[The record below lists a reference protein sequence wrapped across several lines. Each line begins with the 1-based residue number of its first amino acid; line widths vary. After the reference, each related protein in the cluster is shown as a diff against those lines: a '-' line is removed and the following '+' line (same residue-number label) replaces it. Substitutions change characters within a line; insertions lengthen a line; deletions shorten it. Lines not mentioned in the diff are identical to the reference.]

1 MTRRRL
7 RGFTLIELLVVIA
20 IIAIL
25 IALLLPAVQQA
36 REAARRS
43 TCRNKLKQ
51 IVTAMHNYHDIHGRF
66 PPGQGGSGCR
76 TTPCSVP
83 ANGAGNHRTRISGF
97 VMMLPQLD
105 QTALYDQIMA
115 NQSQAPWGNNP
126 QWNQIVDVLICP
138 SDPEGP
144 SPVGTRRG
152 LINYC
157 MSAGDSMWD
166 PNTDRGQV
174 ARRSKG
180 IFTTLSCYSIRDITD
195 GTSNTI
201 ALSERVRPTSNNAF
215 GMIAAP
221 ASIGTPAECAALL
234 VDGIYPGGAWTGD
247 TAPGYRWGDG
257 SPYFCG
263 FNTILPPN
271 SASCWR
277 TQWQGHWDRAYL
289 PPSSRHTGGVHVAMA
304 DGAVRFVSD
313 SIDSGSQTTPV
324 PQTVNN
330 ENQPSAYGVWGS
342 LGSRAGGET
351 LGEF

>member
-1 MTRRRL
+1 MKRRVSFG

-51 IVTAMHNYHDIHGRF
+51 LITGMHNYHEIHSFF
-66 PPGQGGSGCR
+66 PPGQGGSGKR
-76 TTPCSVP
+76 WGQPS
-83 ANGAGNHRTRISGF
+83 GHRNRISGF
-97 VMMLPQLD
+97 VMMLPQID
-105 QTALYDQIMA
+105 QASLYRIIMSTGEA
-115 NQSQAPWGNNP
+115 TRPPWSNRT
-126 QWNQIVDVLICP
+126 QWNQILDVMMCP
-138 SDPEGP
+138 SDPAGP
-144 SPVGTRRG
+144 SPQGTRRG

-157 MSAGDSMWD
+157 MSAGDSIWNPHTGGGPD
-166 PNTDRGQV
+166 VRRTKGLFSTLTCYNITD
-174 ARRSKG
+174 
-180 IFTTLSCYSIRDITD
+180 CTD

-201 ALSERVRPTSNNAF
+201 ALSERVRPSRNNGF
-215 GMIAAP
+215 GMIANP
-221 ASIGTPAECAALL
+221 QSIQTPAECAALL
-234 VDGIYPGGAWTGD
+234 VDGVYPGGAWTGD

-277 TQWQGHWDRAYL
+277 TQWRGHYDRLYI
-289 PPSSRHTGGVHVAMA
+289 PPSSRHQGGVHVAMA
-304 DGAVRFVSD
+304 DGSVRFISD
-313 SIDSGSQTTPV
+313 SINTGNQSAVAPDTINGS
-324 PQTVNN
+324 N
-330 ENQPSAYGVWGS
+330 ETSPSVYGVWGS

-351 LGEF
+351 IGEF